1 MPIPSV
7 SFGVNIVS
15 AWKAVTLPNAGVS
28 EGIID
33 HALYSIDVSPGYLL
47 NCSVPSCGIGD
58 SPHIRQ
64 RTCTALRITRLLRIP
79 RALCTEASEYLKGT
93 QDLKQLQSLHGIN
106 ESLAEP
112 AKLYGEEHSSGHQP
126 HEANRRSGGFM
137 KSVFSAVI
145 DSTLESRKSANL
157 LTVSGQVLK
166 RPARAP
172 PRE

>member
-1 MPIPSV
+1 MLGGP
-7 SFGVNIVS
+7 
-15 AWKAVTLPNAGVS
+15 

-47 NCSVPSCGIGD
+47 DCSVPSCGIGD

-64 RTCTALRITRLLRIP
+64 RTCTALRITQIAFAYRG
-79 RALCTEASEYLKGT
+79 ALCTEASEYLKGT

-112 AKLYGEEHSSGHQP
+112 AKLYGEEHSFAPTLFRTQP
-126 HEANRRSGGFM
+126 ARSESPGPAVYEIR
-137 KSVFSAVI
+137 SLAAVI

-172 PRE
+172 PRNDAVYGVAFIR